1 MRLLTVF
8 CVILF
13 ISTLS
18 FAQTTVV
25 RAQAVPGCCG
35 PYIPLVTTP
44 MISLQ
49 SVSPRSV
56 GASNA
61 TWGLVAGASN
71 STLSMTTGDTNSIYT
86 QPVWYEGG
94 TTPLISHPSVELG
107 AHPLRMEMREHMQHM
122 RMEAEGHGP
131 AAARGWTYYAP
142 TEQSSSAVEAAA
154 AARNGKRATRTV
166 TNQDVDQLNQKTGT
180 VKYDG
185 KTEEI
190 K

>member
-8 CVILF
+8 LVLICFPV
-13 ISTLS
+13 LS
-18 FAQTTVV
+18 LAQTTVV
-25 RAQAVPGCCG
+25 RAQAIPSCCG

-49 SVSPRSV
+49 SVSPNPV
-56 GASNA
+56 GARNA

-71 STLSMTTGDTNSIYT
+71 STLSMVSGDTNSSYT

-94 TTPLISHPSVELG
+94 TTPLISRPSVELG
-107 AHPLRMEMREHMQHM
+107 VHPMRMEMREHMQHM
-122 RMEAEGHGP
+122 EAELHGH
-131 AAARGWTYYAP
+131 AASRAWTYYAP
-142 TEQSSSAVEAAA
+142 SEQAASAVEAAA
-154 AARNGKRATRTV
+154 AARGSKRATRTI
-166 TNQDVDQLNQKTGT
+166 TNQDIDQQNQKTGT

-185 KTEEI
+185 KTEQL